1 MKTAA
6 WVVSAQVLNWML
18 QGHIRKEVATHLG
31 LSIHTAAEY
40 ISELYKRFGVNSQTS
55 LVRRFLVADGVLS
68 PLTIRQTGTWRTGTA
83 YSTYKK
89 HPLRCGAFTHSQLAN
104 GSYHDRSSRHRPPPP
119 WMGGMTAMRV
129 SYRKD
134 PAHPKGK
141 IQPTQKT
148 MKMGST
154 THGIPLTRPRIF
166 LGLPLNQAP
175 PRSSPF
181 PLISDNPKHPA
192 NEDHSRS
199 IDRHLSSR
207 CR

>member
-40 ISELYKRFGVNSQTS
+40 ISELYKRFDVNSQTS

-89 HPLRCGAFTHSQLAN
+89 HPLRCGAFTHSQLSN
-104 GSYHDRSSRHRPPPP
+104 GSYHKRPPLRYYVTSIPP
-119 WMGGMTAMRV
+119 NPPSRAHRNVHCVLPMR
-129 SYRKD
+129 S
-134 PAHPKGK
+134 
-141 IQPTQKT
+141 
-148 MKMGST
+148 
-154 THGIPLTRPRIF
+154 
-166 LGLPLNQAP
+166 
-175 PRSSPF
+175 
-181 PLISDNPKHPA
+181 
-192 NEDHSRS
+192 
-199 IDRHLSSR
+199 
-207 CR
+207 